1 MQTTTFH
8 GMEKSLL
15 TKERKLGSEAPAIS
29 LKMNSGEEKVIGMM
43 ATKVQVIITLPFV
56 DALSDALLQSIG
68 AFAEKSF
75 IYLICPTPLT
85 KAYDAHFSSQ
95 DFEVV
100 AKKFG
105 VFIDDTMCAKSIFI
119 IDKEGVVVY
128 KEITKALEDEFSLEL
143 FKSALDDAIA
153 FKRKGHVHENWMGA

>member
-1 MQTTTFH
+1 MQTTTH
-8 GMEKSLL
+8 SGIEKPLL
-15 TKERKLGSEAPAIS
+15 TKERKIGSEAPAIS

-43 ATKVQVIITLPFV
+43 ATKVQVIITLPFSTS
-56 DALSDALLQSIG
+56 LSDAMQEIINIFTDK
-68 AFAEKSF
+68 AF
-75 IYLICPTPLT
+75 IYLICPMPLT

-95 DFEVV
+95 DFETV

-105 VFIDDTMCAKSIFI
+105 VFIDDAMCAKSLFI

-128 KEITKALEDEFSLEL
+128 KEITQAVEDEFSLEL
-143 FKSALDDAIA
+143 FTTKLDEAIH